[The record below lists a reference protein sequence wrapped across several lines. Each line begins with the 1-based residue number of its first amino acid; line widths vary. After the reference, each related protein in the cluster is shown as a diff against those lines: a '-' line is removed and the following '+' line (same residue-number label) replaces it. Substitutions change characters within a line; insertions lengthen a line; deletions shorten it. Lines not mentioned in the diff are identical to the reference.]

1 MNRTGLLK
9 RNRNIKTIT
18 LLFYEKGRQDRN
30 YKWIWTHYIYPLYG
44 INYQTYTGIVKS
56 CTEDTTEVLLGLIE
70 KILKQYLTK
79 NGKL

>member
-30 YKWIWTHYIYPLYG
+30 YK
-44 INYQTYTGIVKS
+44 
-56 CTEDTTEVLLGLIE
+56 
-70 KILKQYLTK
+70 
-79 NGKL
+79 